1 MHSRKSQSD
10 DVGSPVR
17 SFAPEHGEPAHD
29 SSETRA
35 QDILQALPA
44 AIYTT
49 DASGRITFFNQAA
62 SDLAGTKPRV
72 GIDEWC
78 VTWRLYQPDGT
89 PLAHD
94 ACPMALTLLQGEPV
108 LGAEAIAERPDGSRF
123 PFQPYPSLL
132 RDAEGKIV
140 GAVNML
146 VDISERKRAEAR
158 QAELTA
164 ELNHRVKNT
173 LATVQSIAAQTARSA
188 ATLEDFL
195 GEFEGRLMALGKAHD
210 LLSLRRWEG
219 ADLGEVLRQELA
231 AFGVD
236 TAGPIQLDGP
246 ALTLTPGAAT
256 GLAMAFHE
264 LATNAARH
272 GSLSAARG
280 RVALTWRLSQTAS
293 GAPAYKLEWAE
304 FGGPPAKE
312 PLGKGFGLRLIERT
326 ITFDLNGTCDLDFEP
341 SGLRCRFSVPVA
353 DLCP

>member
-1 MHSRKSQSD
+1 MHSQKSLSD
-10 DVGSPVR
+10 DVGSTVR
-17 SFAPEHGEPAHD
+17 SIGPKQAQKD
-29 SSETRA
+29 SETRA
-35 QDILQALPA
+35 RDILQALPA

-49 DASGRITFFNQAA
+49 DAKGRITFFNQAA

-94 ACPMALTLLQGEPV
+94 ACPMALTLMQGEPV
-108 LGAEAIAERPDGSRF
+108 LGAEAIAERPDGTRF
-123 PFQPYPSLL
+123 PFQPYPALL
-132 RDAEGKIV
+132 HDAEGNV
-140 GAVNML
+140 TGAINML

-173 LATVQSIAAQTARSA
+173 LAIVQSIASQTARSSA
-188 ATLEDFL
+188 SLEDFL
-195 GEFEGRLMALGKAHD
+195 GEFEGRLMALGRAHD
-210 LLSLRRWEG
+210 LLTLRRWEG

-231 AFGVD
+231 PFGAEE
-236 TAGPIQLDGP
+236 TGPIQLDGP
-246 ALTLTPGAAT
+246 ELTLKPAAAT

-272 GSLSAARG
+272 GCLSAPEG
-280 RVALTWRLSQTAS
+280 RVTLSWRPIQTGDGTSAVL
-293 GAPAYKLEWAE
+293 LEWTE
-304 FGGPPAKE
+304 SGGPPITPSLAR
-312 PLGKGFGLRLIERT
+312 GFGLRLVERT
-326 ITFDLNGTCDLDFEP
+326 VAGDLNGTCDLELEP
-341 SGLRCRFSVPVA
+341 SGLRWRLVIPTA